1 MKLNLTQR
9 LMAVFTVLLIA
20 CCMGLAWLHLHQ
32 ARNGELQLTQRLSYR
47 LAQHIAD
54 NSELI
59 GDRGLAPAG
68 LNKLLN
74 MLMVV
79 NPSIEVYLL
88 DAQGGIV
95 AHLAPPG
102 RVMLKRVSLDPIQR
116 YLTGRSFPILG
127 DDPRHPERPNV
138 FSAAPLKRG
147 GRVEGYVYVVLL
159 GEDHE
164 ALAAR
169 GDAQHALV
177 FMLGSM
183 SLVLL
188 MGILAGVA
196 AFSWV
201 TKPLRDLTSAVQ
213 ALEEEGVSGFVRL
226 AGGAPDPDQPAPA
239 DEIGQLRNAFHRM
252 ANRLAMQW
260 QELLNKDQ
268 QRRELV
274 ANISHDLRTPLTAL
288 HGYLETLALKDD
300 SLSVHDRRKYL
311 RTALAQSRKV
321 GQLAQE
327 LFELARLEY
336 GGIRL
341 EKERFQLVDLIQD
354 VFEKF
359 ELATQARGVRL
370 AADFQQNLPS
380 IEADVALIERVL
392 TNLLDNA
399 VRHSP
404 DGGAIRVAVS
414 CQHSQVWVEV
424 SDDGTGVPGSL
435 RGDLFERPSVF
446 SASAQQPRGGLG
458 LLIVK
463 RIMQLHDGDVEL
475 IDSVSATGATF
486 RFVLPTV

>member
-1 MKLNLTQR
+1 MTWNLTQR
-9 LMAVFTVLLIA
+9 LMAVFTALLIA

-32 ARNGELQLTQRLSYR
+32 TRQEELQLAQRLSYR
-47 LAQHIAD
+47 LAQHMAD

-68 LNKLLN
+68 LNKLLG

-88 DAQGGIV
+88 DVDGRIA

-102 RVMLKRVSLDPIQR
+102 RVKLQRVGLGPIQR
-116 YLTGRSFPILG
+116 YLAGDSLPIMG
-127 DDPRHPERPNV
+127 DDPRHPERSNV
-138 FSAAPLKRG
+138 FSAAPLRRDG
-147 GRVEGYVYVVLL
+147 LTEGYVYVVLL

-169 GDAQHALV
+169 SDAQHARV
-177 FMLGSM
+177 TMLASM

-188 MGILAGVA
+188 MGLLVGVA

-201 TKPLRDLTSAVQ
+201 TRPLRDLTSDVQ
-213 ALEEEGVSGFVRL
+213 TLEKEGVSGFVRL
-226 AGGAPDPDQPAPA
+226 SRGRPGREGRRSA
-239 DEIGQLRNAFHRM
+239 DEIDQLRNAFQRM
-252 ANRLAMQW
+252 AVRLAQQW
-260 QELLNKDQ
+260 HELLQKDQ

-288 HGYLETLALKDD
+288 HGYLETLTLKDE
-300 SLSVHDRRKYL
+300 SLSTQDRRKYL

-321 GQLAQE
+321 GQLARE

-341 EKERFQLVDLIQD
+341 EKERFQLADLIQD

-359 ELATQARGVRL
+359 ELEAQTRGVL
-370 AADFQQNLPS
+370 LDAHFQHDLPS

-399 VRHSP
+399 MRHSP
-404 DGGAIRVAVS
+404 EGGAIRVAVS
-414 CQHSQVWVEV
+414 CEKHQVSVAV
-424 SDDGTGVPGSL
+424 SDEGAGVPSAMK
-435 RGDLFERPSVF
+435 DELFDRPSVF
-446 SASAQQPRGGLG
+446 SPTAAQPRGGLG

-475 IDSVSATGATF
+475 IGPEGTAGATF
-486 RFVLPTV
+486 RFVLPMA

>member
-1 MKLNLTQR
+1 MTWNLTQR
-9 LMAVFTVLLIA
+9 LMAVFTALLIA
-20 CCMGLAWLHLHQ
+20 CCMGLTWLHLYQ
-32 ARNGELQLTQRLSYR
+32 TRQGELQLAQRLSYR

-68 LNKLLN
+68 LSKLLS

-88 DAQGGIV
+88 EADGRIA

-102 RVMLKRVSLDPIQR
+102 RVKLQRVGLEPIRSYLAGQSL
-116 YLTGRSFPILG
+116 PILG
-127 DDPRHPERPNV
+127 DDPRHPERRNV
-138 FSAAPLKRG
+138 FSVAPLRRDG
-147 GRVEGYVYVVLL
+147 HTEGYVYVVLL

-169 GDAQHALV
+169 GDAQHARV
-177 FMLGSM
+177 IMLASM

-188 MGILAGVA
+188 MGVLVGVA

-201 TKPLRDLTSAVQ
+201 TRPLRDLTSDVQ
-213 ALEEEGVSGFVRL
+213 ALEQDGVSGFVRL
-226 AGGAPDPDQPAPA
+226 SRGGSGHEGSRSA
-239 DEIGQLRNAFHRM
+239 DEIDQLRNAFQRM
-252 ANRLAMQW
+252 AVRLAQQW
-260 QELLNKDQ
+260 HELTQKDQ

-288 HGYLETLALKDD
+288 HGYLETLALKDEG
-300 SLSVHDRRKYL
+300 LSTQDRRKYL

-341 EKERFQLVDLIQD
+341 EKERFQLADLIQD

-359 ELATQARGVRL
+359 ELTAQTRGVRL
-370 AADFQQNLPS
+370 DAQLPHDLPS
-380 IEADVALIERVL
+380 IEADVALMERVL

-399 VRHSP
+399 MRHSP
-404 DGGAIRVAVS
+404 EGGAIRVAVN
-414 CQHSQVWVEV
+414 CENRQVSVAV
-424 SDDGTGVPGSL
+424 SDEGAGVPSAMK
-435 RGDLFERPSVF
+435 DELFDRPSVF
-446 SASAQQPRGGLG
+446 SPTAPQPRGGLG

-475 IDSVSATGATF
+475 IDLEGATGATF
-486 RFVLPTV
+486 RCVLPTA

>member
-1 MKLNLTQR
+1 MNWNLTQR
-9 LMAVFTVLLIA
+9 LMAVFAALLIA
-20 CCMGLAWLHLHQ
+20 CCMGLACLHLYQ
-32 ARNGELQLTQRLSYR
+32 TRQGELQLTQRLSYR

-59 GDRGLAPAG
+59 GDRGLTPAG
-68 LNKLLN
+68 LSKLLS

-88 DAQGGIV
+88 DADGRIA

-102 RVMLKRVSLDPIQR
+102 RVKVQRVALGPIQS
-116 YLTGRSFPILG
+116 YLAGQSLPILG
-127 DDPRHPERPNV
+127 DDPRHPEKPNV
-138 FSAAPLKRG
+138 FSVAPLRRG
-147 GRVEGYVYVVLL
+147 GHTEGYVYVVLL

-169 GDAQHALV
+169 GDAQHARV
-177 FMLGSM
+177 TMLASM
-183 SLVLL
+183 GLVLL
-188 MGILAGVA
+188 MGVLVGVA

-201 TKPLRDLTSAVQ
+201 TRPLSVLTSDVQ
-213 ALEEEGVSGFVRL
+213 ALEHDGVNGFVRMSAGKPGL
-226 AGGAPDPDQPAPA
+226 AGATSA
-239 DEIGQLRNAFHRM
+239 DEIGQLREAFQRM
-252 ANRLAMQW
+252 AERLSQQW
-260 QELLNKDQ
+260 HELTQKDQ

-288 HGYLETLALKDD
+288 HGYLETLALKDEG
-300 SLSVHDRRKYL
+300 LSMQDRRKYL

-341 EKERFQLVDLIQD
+341 EKERFQLADLIQD

-359 ELATQARGVRL
+359 ELTAQTRGVRL
-370 AADFQQNLPS
+370 DAQFPHELPS
-380 IEADVALIERVL
+380 IEADVALMERVL

-399 VRHSP
+399 MRHSP
-404 DGGAIRVAVS
+404 EGGAIRVAVS
-414 CQHSQVWVEV
+414 CENRQVSVAV
-424 SDDGTGVPGSL
+424 SDQGAGVPSAMKEE
-435 RGDLFERPSVF
+435 LFERPSVF
-446 SASAQQPRGGLG
+446 SPTAQQPRGGLG

-475 IDSVSATGATF
+475 IDPEGATGATF
-486 RFVLPTV
+486 RCVLPTA